1 MLFLDDVF
9 LTVALDVIS
18 YVVLSNIFLTDVL
31 TDVLV
36 VITNVV
42 LLTLS
47 LELNSSNKLKKHMKI
62 LSVEL
67 VRFT

>member
-1 MLFLDDVF
+1 MLFLDDVI

-36 VITNVV
+36 VIANVV